1 MVLVDIVKRN
11 YMSTNR
17 KAGAAIT
24 AGDLVY
30 LSGDNEVTKTANQSC
45 SALAFEGVAMDSVSS
60 GAYLSVAVEPS
71 EVYVN
76 ATMSLTA
83 GMYVMPVA
91 SGKADQFNATGECI
105 CCGRVIV
112 GGTTTSAALIRLMN
126 VPNSSE

>member
-11 YMSTNR
+11 YMSTDR
-17 KAGAAIT
+17 KASAAIT

-30 LSGDNEVTKTANQSC
+30 ISADDTVTQTANASC
-45 SALAFEGVAMDSVSS
+45 SGYAFEGVAMDSVL
-60 GAYLSVAVEPS
+60 ANARLSIAVEPS